1 MNRSETISELAK
13 ALVATQLEMGV
24 AKKKAV
30 NPYYHS
36 HYADMAEVIA
46 VSRPVLNKHGL
57 AVMQFPSAEGEKV
70 TLLTMLVHVSG
81 EWISELNSTIPGKEP
96 KGGGPFIPCRTPQ
109 SDGSAIL
116 YLRRYGW
123 QSIIGLAAEDE
134 DDDGEAAEGRSE
146 SNTESAAQRE
156 ESGEWTVPMGKLK
169 GTPLSALNN
178 ESVLWYRDF
187 FRKKLAE
194 EPEGKYAK
202 DNKRNLDVLEAE
214 ILRRTPK
221 NDTSVPF

>member
-1 MNRSETISELAK
+1 
-13 ALVATQLEMGV
+13 MGV

-70 TLLTMLVHVSG
+70 MLLTMLVHVSG

-96 KGGGPFIPCRTPQ
+96 KGGGAFIPCRTPQ

-134 DDDGEAAEGRSE
+134 DDDGEAAEGHAE
-146 SNTESAAQRE
+146 SHSASAAP
-156 ESGEWTVPMGKLK
+156 ESGEWVVPFGKLK
-169 GTPLSALNN
+169 GTPLSTLSN
-178 ESVLWYRDF
+178 ESVLWYRDY
-187 FRKKLAE
+187 FRKKAE
-194 EPEGKYAK
+194 EDPNGKYAARNKK
-202 DNKRNLDVLEAE
+202 DLDVLEAE
-214 ILRRTPK
+214 ILRRAPK
-221 NDTSVPF
+221 NDSSVPF